1 MAKKAAPSE
10 VILVGNAVEKKHKL
24 MAQQISRP
32 SVPPK
37 PQGLVEPLPPRPA
50 ATQAPPPATA
60 ARPKAKAVFPAS
72 SPPKPTPAPSARTGE
87 PATTPKAKS
96 RAMAETFVE
105 SFCDRLIQAANKKGG
120 VLTVNDLQAMSEEFH
135 TKTVALQAVFERSFE
150 DYVHARERASLAQKR
165 NFPFDRV
172 MVHTFEH
179 LFAREDELTETS
191 VSRRILPGFFMA
203 MGKMLGPEVSESFQ
217 ERCRKIVARL
227 RDGRE
232 DEFGWDEVYSR
243 PDVKELLIEAEIA
256 IAGYFE
262 DVPKRVAW
270 FRTIVNNHLP
280 PPAPDAPPAARE
292 WQLTDDGLR
301 VFIRAILSDLKTEL
315 KSNEGRTRVTERHGI
330 AACLKLTNIV
340 NNV

>member
-32 SVPPK
+32 PAPSVA
-37 PQGLVEPLPPRPA
+37 QGLVEPPPPRPA
-50 ATQAPPPATA
+50 SAHAPPPAP
-60 ARPKAKAVFPAS
+60 RPTAKAVFPAPN
-72 SPPKPTPAPSARTGE
+72 PPKPAPAPAAKSGESA
-87 PATTPKAKS
+87 ATPKAKS

-120 VLTVNDLQAMSEEFH
+120 VLTVNDLQAMSDEFH
-135 TKTVALQAVFERSFE
+135 TKTAALQAVFERSFE

-179 LFAREDELTETS
+179 LFAREEDLSETS

-217 ERCRKIVARL
+217 ERCRKIVAKL

-232 DEFGWDEVYSR
+232 DDFNWDEVYSR

-262 DVPKRVAW
+262 DVPKRIAW

-280 PPAPDAPPAARE
+280 PPTPDAPPAARE

-301 VFIRAILSDLKTEL
+301 VFIRAILSDLKAEL
-315 KSNEGRTRVTERHGI
+315 KSNEGRTRITERHGI
-330 AACLKLTNIV
+330 EACLKLSNIV
-340 NNV
+340 NKV

>member
-1 MAKKAAPSE
+1 MAKRAAPSE
-10 VILVGNAVEKKHKL
+10 VILVGNAVEKQHKL
-24 MAQQISRP
+24 MAQKISRQP
-32 SVPPK
+32 APPK
-37 PQGLVEPLPPRPA
+37 AQGLVEPPPPKPA
-50 ATQAPPPATA
+50 PAKDAPPPPMP
-60 ARPKAKAVFPAS
+60 RPMAKAVFPTA
-72 SPPKPTPAPSARTGE
+72 PPAPASVPATKSTE

-96 RAMAETFVE
+96 RAMAETFIE

-120 VLTVNDLQAMSEEFH
+120 LLTVNDLQTMSEEFH
-135 TKTVALQAVFERSFE
+135 AKTTALQAVFERSFE

-172 MVHTFEH
+172 LVHTFEH
-179 LFAREDELTETS
+179 LFAREEELTETS

-232 DEFGWDEVYSR
+232 DSFNWDEVYKR

-262 DVPKRVAW
+262 DVPKRIAW

-280 PPAPDAPPAARE
+280 PPDPGAPPAARE

-301 VFIRAILSDLKTEL
+301 VFIRALLSDLKAEL
-315 KSNEGRTRVTERHGI
+315 KSNEGRSRVTERHGI
-330 AACLKLTNIV
+330 EACLKLSNIV
-340 NNV
+340 NKV